1 MMNSPRGKGSC
12 QPKRQ
17 NLKTCRVEAPPRR
30 HQSKPN
36 RVEKFWSAFF
46 SRALFYSVTSIFL
59 DYRVRPVHFWVFW
72 WWRGELNL
80 LQPDP
85 ARRDGDFRP
94 IWWYHMVRER
104 WRFKFFFCWEARQ
117 KWGICCLWSRNL
129 INSSSD
135 GSYSRRRGPKWT
147 WWSMWSE
154 LEVITCERNIE

>member
-1 MMNSPRGKGSC
+1 MNSPRSKGSC

-17 NLKTCRVEAPPRR
+17 NLKTCRAEAPPRR

-46 SRALFYSVTSIFL
+46 SSVVLFCYIYLSRLPRPSRPLLGLLMMKRRAGPSATWPGAARRRFSSNLVVPYGARALAIQV
-59 DYRVRPVHFWVFW
+59 
-72 WWRGELNL
+72 
-80 LQPDP
+80 
-85 ARRDGDFRP
+85 
-94 IWWYHMVRER
+94 
-104 WRFKFFFCWEARQ
+104 FFCWEARQ